1 MGILTGLIIMVIG
14 LKVGAY
20 LLNAS
25 IMASLT
31 PEERAKQ
38 KAFDKYIKDG
48 TK

>member
-1 MGILTGLIIMVIG
+1 MSILIGIIIMAIG
-14 LKVGAY
+14 LKVGASMV
-20 LLNAS
+20 NAS

-38 KAFDKYIKDG
+38 KAYDKYIKDG